1 MFNTERWGIIDIDI
15 DVAGH
20 LAMIAFIAGIFAL
33 AGYKIWLMG

>member
-1 MFNTERWGIIDIDI
+1 MFDTERWSIIDI

-20 LAMIAFIAGIFAL
+20 LAMIAFIAGIFVL